1 MSAFLSPAAAAEQFS
16 TRTSYIVQPLTSR
29 KMKKDRFYILT
40 ALLLGAASTLSS
52 CGGEPASDNLQ
63 PEATQ
68 GDYLGN
74 DDLDT
79 SADTTMT
86 DTTTTETVQ

>member
-1 MSAFLSPAAAAEQFS
+1 
-16 TRTSYIVQPLTSR
+16 
-29 KMKKDRFYILT
+29 MKKDRLHILT
-40 ALLLGAASTLSS
+40 ALFLCATFTLAS

-79 SADTTMT
+79 ATDTTMT
-86 DTTTTETVQ
+86 DTAETVQ

>member
-1 MSAFLSPAAAAEQFS
+1 MFERLPFTFCRS
-16 TRTSYIVQPLTSR
+16 RTTQHLYFIHCATVNIR
-29 KMKKDRFYILT
+29 KMKKDRFYILA
-40 ALLLGAASTLSS
+40 ALFLGATLTLTS
-52 CGGEPASDNLQ
+52 CGGEPASDDLQ

-79 SADTTMT
+79 STDTTMT
-86 DTTTTETVQ
+86 DTIETVQ